1 MENFLIPVQTIS
13 NSFDIEDRVRSDKFM
28 ESYFRYLDQMWQN
41 ITSEI
46 TYLVYIANFTWSDIQ
61 RMTPYERRFHLSK
74 IMEAK
79 EKDKEAMEKARKK
92 R

>member
-1 MENFLIPVQTIS
+1 MGNSLIPALTLS
-13 NSFDIEDRVRSDKFM
+13 NSFSYDVRTLSDKYM
-28 ESYFRYLDQMWQN
+28 ESYFRYLDSMWQN

-46 TYLVYIANFTWSDIQ
+46 TYLVYIGTFTWCDVQ

-79 EKDKEAMEKARKK
+79 EKDREAMEKARRK
-92 R
+92 

>member
-1 MENFLIPVQTIS
+1 
-13 NSFDIEDRVRSDKFM
+13 
-28 ESYFRYLDQMWQN
+28 MWEN

-46 TYLVYIANFTWSDIQ
+46 TYLVYIANFSWSDIQ

-92 R
+92 K